1 MLKNNLINKVRL
13 YVNNSLK
20 GQNALT
26 RRKVSNKILNI
37 SAFTSVFYFFSYS
50 YEKDPLSL

>member
-20 GQNALT
+20 EQNALT

-37 SAFTSVFYFFSYS
+37 SAFASVFYFFSYS
-50 YEKDPLSL
+50 DEKDPLL